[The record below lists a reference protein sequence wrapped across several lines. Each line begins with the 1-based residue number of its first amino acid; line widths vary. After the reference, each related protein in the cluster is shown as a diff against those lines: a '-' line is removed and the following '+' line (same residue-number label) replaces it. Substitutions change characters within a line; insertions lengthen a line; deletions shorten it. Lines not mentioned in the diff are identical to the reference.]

1 MSAGTEL
8 LLGEEIPGLDRIQL
22 TYLFGWDF
30 STSRFVSK
38 LPFKVAAD
46 AEQLAASLR
55 LAGLP
60 D

>member
-1 MSAGTEL
+1 MDLARASVIECLSAK
-8 LLGEEIPGLDRIQL
+8 P
-22 TYLFGWDF
+22 DF
-30 STSRFVSK
+30 STSRFVNK

-60 D
+60 A